1 MSAPTLHQWK
11 GASAGDASTDEGL
24 HLTVLG
30 PSIFESYP
38 LSSPGPISIGRSEEA
53 DVRIVDELASRMH
66 ARVHVDPS
74 GKLTVEDLDSSNGTF
89 VRGERIAPGSRTPFL
104 LGEAITIG
112 FTHLMVQRRR
122 PPVSLRRLRSHAA
135 FEERLEEA
143 CDRAGGR
150 PGPGPAVI
158 RVRFEDE
165 EPAGRGAD
173 VIQGALRTGD
183 LLAQYAARDYE
194 ILLLDTDLARVQAIA
209 ADVVRRAQGAKLA
222 ARSAIAIY
230 PTHGRSAEA
239 LIGQASAL
247 LQAPQ
252 DAETEADSAPVL
264 KSDAMRAL
272 YRLAE
277 RAAGGHAASGLITI
291 LVLGETGTGKEV
303 LANWIH
309 RHSPR
314 ASGPL
319 VCINCAA
326 LTETLLESELFGY
339 EKGAFTGAGPAKPGL
354 LEMASGGTVFLDEI
368 GEMAEGLQ
376 TRLLRALENRE
387 ITRVGGRVA
396 RPIDVRF
403 IAATNRDLEAELAS
417 NRFRRDLYFRLN
429 GISLTIPPLRDRPA
443 DVAPLARRFISQASR
458 AAKRRPPRLS
468 AEAIE
473 QLEAYSWPGNIRELR
488 NVMERAL
495 VLCDGGEIGVEHL
508 PVDKLRLQRLAA
520 ASPVQAAPAAA
531 ATIDPAAAT
540 IDAADDRERRRILE
554 LMSELGGN
562 QTLVAKKLG
571 VARGTLIA
579 RLERY
584 GIKRPQA
591 ARRRRIAK

>member
-11 GASAGDASTDEGL
+11 VASTGDGATDGGL
-24 HLTVLG
+24 QVTVLG
-30 PSIFESYP
+30 PNVFESYP
-38 LSSPGPISIGRSEEA
+38 VPDSGPISIGRSEEA

-66 ARVHVDPS
+66 ARLHVDPS
-74 GKLTVEDLDSSNGTF
+74 GKLFVEDLDSSNGTF
-89 VRGERIAPGSRTPFL
+89 VRGERIAPGTRTPFL

-112 FTHLMVQRRR
+112 FTHLMVQHRRTQ
-122 PPVSLRRLRSHAA
+122 VSLRRLRSHAA
-135 FEERLEEA
+135 FEERLEDA
-143 CDRAGGR
+143 CERAGER

-165 EPAGRGAD
+165 PPSGSGAD

-209 ADVVRRAQGAKLA
+209 EEIGRRARGATLA
-222 ARSAIAIY
+222 ARSAVVVY

-239 LIGQASAL
+239 LIGQATTL
-247 LQAPQ
+247 LLDPE
-252 DAETEADSAPVL
+252 AEAEAAPVL

-277 RAAGGHAASGLITI
+277 RAAGGHTASGLITV

-309 RHSPR
+309 RRSPR
-314 ASGPL
+314 ANGPL

-339 EKGAFTGAGPAKPGL
+339 EKGAFTGAASSKAGL
-354 LEMASGGTVFLDEI
+354 LETASGGTVFLDEI
-368 GEMAEGLQ
+368 GEMNEGLQ

-403 IAATNRDLEAELAS
+403 IAATNRDLDAELAS

-443 DVAPLARRFISQASR
+443 DVAPLARRFVSQASR

-520 ASPVQAAPAAA
+520 SPVETLPAAP
-531 ATIDPAAAT
+531 AT
-540 IDAADDRERRRILE
+540 IDAADERERRRILE
-554 LMSELGGN
+554 VMAELGGN
-562 QTLVAKKLG
+562 QTLVAAKLG

-591 ARRRRIAK
+591 ARRRRIEK